1 MSDPT
6 PSPAIVFP
14 TAEEIPASARVDAT
28 RWAMRY
34 LIGGEVRT
42 WEGAGTDVLS
52 PVCTRGPD
60 GALSRVVVGRMAS
73 LDAQAARD
81 ALEAA
86 NGAWSHG
93 AGAWPTMRVARRIG
107 CLEQFVSGMAQVR
120 EDVVRLLMWE
130 IAKTRKD
137 AEGEFDRTVL
147 YMRDTIEALKELD
160 RSSGRFVMEEGFL
173 GQVRRS
179 PLGVVLCMGPF
190 NYPLNETY
198 STLIPALVMGNAVI
212 SKLPRYG
219 GLCHLPLLDAMREA
233 FPPGVINVIQGDGP
247 TVVAPLM
254 ESGDV
259 DVLAF
264 IGTSRVANLL
274 KKQHPRA
281 NRLRSITGLEAKN
294 PAVILPCADLDV
306 AVKECVAGALSFNG
320 QRCTAIKLIFVHES
334 LARPFLARFTEA
346 VDALKAGMPW
356 EPGVALTPLPEEG
369 KPAYLRGL
377 VDDALSKG
385 ARLANAGGQSSGTFF
400 RPAVVEGVA
409 PGMALYTTEQFGPV
423 VPIVTYK
430 DDAEV
435 AAFMRDS
442 DYGQQISVFGT
453 TPRRIATLVDALVN
467 QVARINLNAQCRRG
481 PDTFPFTGRKDSAE
495 GTLSVSDGLRAFS
508 IRTVVAAASNDE
520 NKKLVG
526 EIVTGRMSSF
536 LTTDFIF

>member
-1 MSDPT
+1 
-6 PSPAIVFP
+6 
-14 TAEEIPASARVDAT
+14 
-28 RWAMRY
+28 
-34 LIGGEVRT
+34 
-42 WEGAGTDVLS
+42 
-52 PVCTRGPD
+52 
-60 GALSRVVVGRMAS
+60 
-73 LDAQAARD
+73 
-81 ALEAA
+81 
-86 NGAWSHG
+86 
-93 AGAWPTMRVARRIG
+93 
-107 CLEQFVSGMAQVR
+107 
-120 EDVVRLLMWE
+120 
-130 IAKTRKD
+130 
-137 AEGEFDRTVL
+137 
-147 YMRDTIEALKELD
+147 
-160 RSSGRFVMEEGFL
+160 
-173 GQVRRS
+173 
-179 PLGVVLCMGPF
+179 
-190 NYPLNETY
+190 
-198 STLIPALVMGNAVI
+198 
-212 SKLPRYG
+212 
-219 GLCHLPLLDAMREA
+219 
-233 FPPGVINVIQGDGP
+233 
-247 TVVAPLM
+247 
-254 ESGDV
+254 
-259 DVLAF
+259 
-264 IGTSRVANLL
+264 
-274 KKQHPRA
+274 
-281 NRLRSITGLEAKN
+281 
-294 PAVILPCADLDV
+294 V